1 MTHIIFPLL
10 SLYHT
15 DAGAVPK
22 EPPRARFF
30 LCQPPYLIFN
40 FLFRKKRFM
49 ILTKLFSPLFYIYQ
63 PAAGGAL
70 TPPPG
75 AVFLLSLPDYC
86 FFIFIEK
93 Q

>member
-1 MTHIIFPLL
+1 MMSTPRRKLVTNNIFPLL

-15 DAGAVPK
+15 EAGAVLSD
-22 EPPRARFF
+22 R
-30 LCQPPYLIFN
+30 
-40 FLFRKKRFM
+40 
-49 ILTKLFSPLFYIYQ
+49 
-63 PAAGGAL
+63 
-70 TPPPG
+70 PG

>member
-1 MTHIIFPLL
+1 MNIANFPLL

-15 DAGAVPK
+15 DAGAVLSD
-22 EPPRARFF
+22 R
-30 LCQPPYLIFN
+30 
-40 FLFRKKRFM
+40 
-49 ILTKLFSPLFYIYQ
+49 
-63 PAAGGAL
+63 
-70 TPPPG
+70 PG

>member
-1 MTHIIFPLL
+1 MMSTTSRKLVTHIIFPLL

-15 DAGAVPK
+15 DAGAGLSD
-22 EPPRARFF
+22 R
-30 LCQPPYLIFN
+30 
-40 FLFRKKRFM
+40 
-49 ILTKLFSPLFYIYQ
+49 
-63 PAAGGAL
+63 
-70 TPPPG
+70 PG

>member
-1 MTHIIFPLL
+1 MKLSRRLLTFPAGGSMMSTTSRKLVTHIIFPLL

-15 DAGAVPK
+15 DAGAVLSD
-22 EPPRARFF
+22 R
-30 LCQPPYLIFN
+30 
-40 FLFRKKRFM
+40 
-49 ILTKLFSPLFYIYQ
+49 
-63 PAAGGAL
+63 
-70 TPPPG
+70 PG